1 MFELSKLARTV
12 DAVAVGPNN
21 GLIALAKLTE
31 RYVGYPLRK
40 EKHVR
45 AGNWAAD
52 LNQTQMDCQ
61 FFISCISHQA
71 DKLMIDAAND
81 VYASLLIY
89 DKLMAMGKEREI
101 EIVRRGMCSD
111 HGNFKDF
118 IPPLVSS
125 NGQVV
130 PHIAGRDGSKSP
142 TAAQSRTIAMFI
154 EGKNTNEIA
163 SEMGVKQA
171 TAQ

>member
-1 MFELSKLARTV
+1 MGSSPWPNSLNDTSVIHCVKKDMCEQET
-12 DAVAVGPNN
+12 GP
-21 GLIALAKLTE
+21 LILI
-31 RYVGYPLRK
+31 RLRWI
-40 EKHVR
+40 VSS
-45 AGNWAAD
+45 
-52 LNQTQMDCQ
+52 LY
-61 FFISCISHQA
+61 
-71 DKLMIDAAND
+71 LMIDAAND